1 MRCYICGSFDDLIEL
16 TYENEDGSKRKDPV
30 PLCRKC
36 FFGEQVT
43 DVIHT
48 ERKKRMKKQIKKMR
62 RMQLFRGDEKLYDE
76 F

>member
-1 MRCYICGSFDDLIEL
+1 MRCYICGSFDNLIKL
-16 TYENEDGSKRKDPV
+16 TYKNEDGSKRKDPV
-30 PLCRKC
+30 PLCWKC
-36 FFGEQVT
+36 FYGEQIT
-43 DVIHT
+43 DVIYT